1 MHIRSTEPM
10 AVRRADAR
18 LRLAAEIDAR
28 ADRRRSRWLRACHA
42 CYAVACLSML
52 ATVGLAFALPV
63 SPAVGVCLRP
73 AGAVPAGRR
82 DRVRK
87 GGTVMTTRRKRH
99 GSIS

>member
-1 MHIRSTEPM
+1 MNIRSTEPM

-63 SPAVGVCLRP
+63 SPAVGVAFGLLVLSLL
-73 AGAVPAGRR
+73 GAEIAAERA
-82 DRVRK
+82 VR
-87 GGTVMTTRRKRH
+87 
-99 GSIS
+99 

>member
-1 MHIRSTEPM
+1 MNIRSTESM

-63 SPAVGVCLRP
+63 SPAVGVAFGLLVLSLL
-73 AGAVPAGRR
+73 GAEIAADKAAR
-82 DRVRK
+82 
-87 GGTVMTTRRKRH
+87 
-99 GSIS
+99 